1 MRANDMLHRILRDIQ
16 RAQEYQEEYL
26 RLRSLFKGEN
36 AHGSGALIEFMELDY
51 VPKRIKKFLLWK
63 VNITNRL
70 FAWMFDWH
78 RISLITIILIG
89 IIIGLI
95 QGF

>member
-1 MRANDMLHRILRDIQ
+1 MLHRILKDIQ

-36 AHGSGALIEFMELDY
+36 ATGSGALIEFMELDY
-51 VPKRIKKFLLWK
+51 VPGPIKKFLLWK
-63 VNITNRL
+63 VKLVNRF

-78 RISLITIILIG
+78 RISLITIILMA

>member
-1 MRANDMLHRILRDIQ
+1 MKANDMLNRILRDIQ
-16 RAQEYQEEYL
+16 QAQEYQEEYL
-26 RLRSLFKGEN
+26 RMQSLFKGIN
-36 AHGSGALIEFMELDY
+36 ATDGALIEFMELDY
-51 VPKRIKKFLLWK
+51 VPGPIKKFLLWK
-63 VNITNRL
+63 VKLVNRF

-78 RISLITIILIG
+78 RISLITIILMG

>member
-1 MRANDMLHRILRDIQ
+1 MLHKIIEDIQ

-51 VPKRIKKFLLWK
+51 VPKPIKKFLLWK
-63 VNITNRL
+63 VKLVNRS

-78 RISLITIILIG
+78 RVSLITIILMG

>member
-1 MRANDMLHRILRDIQ
+1 MLNRILRDIQ
-16 RAQEYQEEYL
+16 QAQEYQEEYL
-26 RLRSLFKGEN
+26 RMQSLFKGIN
-36 AHGSGALIEFMELDY
+36 ATDGALIEFMELDY
-51 VPKRIKKFLLWK
+51 VPGPIKKFLLWK
-63 VNITNRL
+63 VKLVNRF

-78 RISLITIILIG
+78 RISLITIILMG

>member
-1 MRANDMLHRILRDIQ
+1 MLNRILRDIQ
-16 RAQEYQEEYL
+16 QAQEYQEEYL
-26 RLRSLFKGEN
+26 RMQSLFKGIN
-36 AHGSGALIEFMELDY
+36 ATDGALIEFMELDY
-51 VPKRIKKFLLWK
+51 VPGPIKKFLLWK
-63 VNITNRL
+63 VKLVNRL

-78 RISLITIILIG
+78 RISLITIILMG

>member
-1 MRANDMLHRILRDIQ
+1 MLNRILRDIQ
-16 RAQEYQEEYL
+16 QAQEYQEEYL
-26 RLRSLFKGEN
+26 RMQSLFKGIN
-36 AHGSGALIEFMELDY
+36 ATDGALIEFMELDY
-51 VPKRIKKFLLWK
+51 VPRPIKKFLLWK
-63 VNITNRL
+63 VKIVNRL

-78 RISLITIILIG
+78 RISLITIILMG

>member
-1 MRANDMLHRILRDIQ
+1 MLQKIIEDIQ

-36 AHGSGALIEFMELDY
+36 ATGSGALIEFMELDY
-51 VPKRIKKFLLWK
+51 VPGAIKKFLLWK
-63 VNITNRL
+63 VKIVNSF

-78 RISLITIILIG
+78 RISLITIVLMG

>member
-1 MRANDMLHRILRDIQ
+1 MLQKIIEDIQ

-26 RLRSLFKGEN
+26 RLRSLFKGAN
-36 AHGSGALIEFMELDY
+36 AHGSGALIKL
-51 VPKRIKKFLLWK
+51 
-63 VNITNRL
+63 VNSV
-70 FAWMFDWH
+70 FSWMFDWH
-78 RISLITIILIG
+78 RISLITIILMG

>member
-1 MRANDMLHRILRDIQ
+1 MLNRILRDIQ

-36 AHGSGALIEFMELDY
+36 ATGSGALIEFMELDY
-51 VPKRIKKFLLWK
+51 VPGPIKKFLLWK
-63 VNITNRL
+63 VKLVNRS

-78 RISLITIILIG
+78 RVRLITIILMG
-89 IIIGLI
+89 IIIGLV

>member
-1 MRANDMLHRILRDIQ
+1 MLNRILRDIQ

-26 RLRSLFKGEN
+26 RLQSLLKAEN
-36 AHGSGALIEFMELDY
+36 ATGSGALIEFMELDY
-51 VPKRIKKFLLWK
+51 VPGPIKKFLLWK
-63 VNITNRL
+63 VKIVNGV

-78 RISLITIILIG
+78 RISLITIILMG

>member
-1 MRANDMLHRILRDIQ
+1 MLHKILRDIQ
-16 RAQEYQEEYL
+16 RAQEHQEEYL

-36 AHGSGALIEFMELDY
+36 ATGSGALIEFMELDY
-51 VPKRIKKFLLWK
+51 VPNRIKKFLLWK
-63 VNITNRL
+63 VNITNRF

-95 QGF
+95 QRF

>member
-1 MRANDMLHRILRDIQ
+1 MQ
-16 RAQEYQEEYL
+16 
-26 RLRSLFKGEN
+26 SLFKGIN
-36 AHGSGALIEFMELDY
+36 ATDGALIEFMELDY
-51 VPKRIKKFLLWK
+51 VPGPIKKFLLWK
-63 VNITNRL
+63 VMMVNRF

-78 RISLITIILIG
+78 RISLITIILMG

>member
-1 MRANDMLHRILRDIQ
+1 MLQKIIEDIQ

-78 RISLITIILIG
+78 RISLITIILMG

>member
-1 MRANDMLHRILRDIQ
+1 MLNRILRDIQ
-16 RAQEYQEEYL
+16 QAQEYQEEYL
-26 RLRSLFKGEN
+26 RMQSLFKGIN
-36 AHGSGALIEFMELDY
+36 ATDGALIEFMELDY
-51 VPKRIKKFLLWK
+51 VPGPIKKFLLWK
-63 VNITNRL
+63 VMMVNRF

-78 RISLITIILIG
+78 RISLITIILMG

>member
-1 MRANDMLHRILRDIQ
+1 MLNRILRDIQ
-16 RAQEYQEEYL
+16 QAQEYQEEYL
-26 RLRSLFKGEN
+26 RMQSLFKGIN
-36 AHGSGALIEFMELDY
+36 ATDGALIEFMELDY
-51 VPKRIKKFLLWK
+51 VPRPIKKFLLWK
-63 VNITNRL
+63 VMMVNRF

-78 RISLITIILIG
+78 RISLITIILMG

>member
-1 MRANDMLHRILRDIQ
+1 MKANDMLNRILRDIQ
-16 RAQEYQEEYL
+16 QAQEYQEEYL
-26 RLRSLFKGEN
+26 RMQSLFKGIN
-36 AHGSGALIEFMELDY
+36 ATDGALIEFMELDY
-51 VPKRIKKFLLWK
+51 VPGPIKKFLLWK
-63 VNITNRL
+63 VKIVNRF

-78 RISLITIILIG
+78 RISLITIILMG

>member
-1 MRANDMLHRILRDIQ
+1 MLHRILKDIQ
-16 RAQEYQEEYL
+16 RAQEYQEEYI

-36 AHGSGALIEFMELDY
+36 ATGSGALIEFMELDY
-51 VPKRIKKFLLWK
+51 VPGPIKKFLLWK
-63 VNITNRL
+63 VKLVNSV
-70 FAWMFDWH
+70 FSWMFDWH
-78 RISLITIILIG
+78 RISLITIILMG

>member
-1 MRANDMLHRILRDIQ
+1 MKANDMLNRILRDIQ

-36 AHGSGALIEFMELDY
+36 ATGSGALIEFMELDY
-51 VPKRIKKFLLWK
+51 VPGPIKKFLLWK
-63 VNITNRL
+63 VMIVNRS

-78 RISLITIILIG
+78 RVSLITIILMG

>member
-1 MRANDMLHRILRDIQ
+1 MLHRILRDIQ
-16 RAQEYQEEYL
+16 QAQEYQEEYL
-26 RLRSLFKGEN
+26 RMQSLFKGIN
-36 AHGSGALIEFMELDY
+36 ATDGALIEFMELDY
-51 VPKRIKKFLLWK
+51 VPGPIKKFLLWK
-63 VNITNRL
+63 VMMVNRF

-78 RISLITIILIG
+78 RISLITIILMG